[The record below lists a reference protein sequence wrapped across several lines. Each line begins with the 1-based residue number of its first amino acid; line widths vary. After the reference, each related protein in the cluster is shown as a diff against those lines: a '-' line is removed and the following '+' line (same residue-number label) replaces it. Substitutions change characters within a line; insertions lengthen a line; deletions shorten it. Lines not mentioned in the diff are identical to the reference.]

1 MSTIDFNHLSN
12 LIPASLSPES
22 AEELATALSTG
33 RWWAIMEVLHPI
45 DEERQFD
52 FTSDHQSQTV
62 EDEFSASGPAETAD
76 ASSVTEASG
85 ELATALAA
93 GAIMVAERP
102 VEEPQVDISSV
113 PFLEAPETS
122 PGASVPEN
130 REPTTSPVL
139 KSQPGAP
146 VYAESDTP
154 GYGNQIPT
162 PAEPALGPP
171 VCPGN
176 GYMFQMVSA
185 EPKDYKRLRRV
196 SRCRRSPTLQ
206 QIREAW
212 KQQHVEVVASRG
224 QNRIPEPQPE
234 RPQLTDVN
242 EIIRELL
249 SGLEPALPP
258 KAMRE
263 PQDEAFVNQMPHQNL
278 QHVEVVASR
287 GQNQIP
293 EPQPEQQQQNE
304 PERPQQRDLVVNRRV
319 RGVLRGLQSAR
330 PLRRMR
336 EQDEAF
342 VNQMPHQNLQH
353 VEVVASRGQNQIPEP
368 QPEQQQQNEPERP
381 QQRDLVVNGRVR
393 GVLRGLQSARPLRRM
408 RELQDEAFVNQMP
421 HQNLQHVE
429 VVASRGQNQIP
440 EPQPEQQ
447 QQNEP
452 ERPQQ
457 RDLVINGRVRGVL
470 RGLQSARPLRRMR
483 EQDEA
488 FVNQMPHQNLQHVEV
503 VASRGQNQIPE
514 PQPEQQQ
521 QNEPERPQQRDLVIN
536 GRVRGVL
543 RGLQSARPL
552 RRMREQQEEIVNLQ
566 NPPLRQP
573 RPGPPPT
580 YIRRTVVGSI
590 GDFARH

>member
-212 KQQHVEVVASRG
+212 
-224 QNRIPEPQPE
+224 
-234 RPQLTDVN
+234 
-242 EIIRELL
+242 
-249 SGLEPALPP
+249 
-258 KAMRE
+258 
-263 PQDEAFVNQMPHQNL
+263 QDEAFVNQMPHQNL

>member
-212 KQQHVEVVASRG
+212 
-224 QNRIPEPQPE
+224 
-234 RPQLTDVN
+234 
-242 EIIRELL
+242 
-249 SGLEPALPP
+249 
-258 KAMRE
+258 
-263 PQDEAFVNQMPHQNL
+263 QDEAFVNQMPHQNL

-336 EQDEAF
+336 EQQDEAF

-408 RELQDEAFVNQMP
+408 RELDEAFVNQMP

-552 RRMREQQEEIVNLQ
+552 RRMREQEEIVNLQ

>member
-212 KQQHVEVVASRG
+212 
-224 QNRIPEPQPE
+224 
-234 RPQLTDVN
+234 
-242 EIIRELL
+242 
-249 SGLEPALPP
+249 
-258 KAMRE
+258 
-263 PQDEAFVNQMPHQNL
+263 QDEAFVNQMPHQNL

-336 EQDEAF
+336 EQQDEAF

-552 RRMREQQEEIVNLQ
+552 RRMREQEEIVNLQ

>member
-212 KQQHVEVVASRG
+212 
-224 QNRIPEPQPE
+224 
-234 RPQLTDVN
+234 
-242 EIIRELL
+242 
-249 SGLEPALPP
+249 
-258 KAMRE
+258 
-263 PQDEAFVNQMPHQNL
+263 QDEAFVNQMPHQNL

-336 EQDEAF
+336 EQQDEAF

>member
-212 KQQHVEVVASRG
+212 
-224 QNRIPEPQPE
+224 
-234 RPQLTDVN
+234 
-242 EIIRELL
+242 
-249 SGLEPALPP
+249 
-258 KAMRE
+258 
-263 PQDEAFVNQMPHQNL
+263 QDEAFVNQMPHQNL

-336 EQDEAF
+336 EQQDEAF

-408 RELQDEAFVNQMP
+408 RELDEAFVNQMP

>member
-212 KQQHVEVVASRG
+212 
-224 QNRIPEPQPE
+224 
-234 RPQLTDVN
+234 
-242 EIIRELL
+242 
-249 SGLEPALPP
+249 
-258 KAMRE
+258 
-263 PQDEAFVNQMPHQNL
+263 QDEAFVNQMPHQNL

-336 EQDEAF
+336 EQQDEAF

-408 RELQDEAFVNQMP
+408 RELDEAFVNQMP

-483 EQDEA
+483 EQQDEA

>member
-212 KQQHVEVVASRG
+212 
-224 QNRIPEPQPE
+224 
-234 RPQLTDVN
+234 
-242 EIIRELL
+242 
-249 SGLEPALPP
+249 
-258 KAMRE
+258 
-263 PQDEAFVNQMPHQNL
+263 QDEAFVNQMPHQNL

-336 EQDEAF
+336 EQQDEAF

-483 EQDEA
+483 EQQDEA

>member
-212 KQQHVEVVASRG
+212 
-224 QNRIPEPQPE
+224 
-234 RPQLTDVN
+234 
-242 EIIRELL
+242 
-249 SGLEPALPP
+249 
-258 KAMRE
+258 
-263 PQDEAFVNQMPHQNL
+263 QDEAFVNQMPHQNL

-336 EQDEAF
+336 EQQDEAF

-483 EQDEA
+483 EQQDEA

-552 RRMREQQEEIVNLQ
+552 RRMREQEEIVNLQ